1 MCHVTSLSRNPG
13 LFLRH
18 VQPRKL
24 DDPYLPNEQF
34 LSRNALLKKFHCCI
48 KWNLQREREREFLD
62 TGHHV
67 PTTCDYFVKENNMD
81 LDYERKFP
89 FGKNMLYFK

>member
-1 MCHVTSLSRNPG
+1 MSHLLVGTLVSFSDMYSLESWMILTSQMSNFYPEMLSLRNFTAASNG
-13 LFLRH
+13 TYR
-18 VQPRKL
+18 
-24 DDPYLPNEQF
+24 E
-34 LSRNALLKKFHCCI
+34 
-48 KWNLQREREREFLD
+48 REREREFLD

>member
-1 MCHVTSLSRNPG
+1 MELT
-13 LFLRH
+13 
-18 VQPRKL
+18 
-24 DDPYLPNEQF
+24 
-34 LSRNALLKKFHCCI
+34 
-48 KWNLQREREREFLD
+48 EREREFLD